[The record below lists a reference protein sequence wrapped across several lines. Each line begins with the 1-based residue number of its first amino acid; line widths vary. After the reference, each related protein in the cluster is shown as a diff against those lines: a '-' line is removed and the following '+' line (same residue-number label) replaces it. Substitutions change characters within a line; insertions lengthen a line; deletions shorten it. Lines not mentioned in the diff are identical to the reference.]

1 VWTELFGQSNGCEFF
16 MYMGVAIM
24 SEIKHSIILLDFNDT
39 LTVMNGSSHGGSLV
53 DSDRVLERARH
64 FSKITPPSMLVSDFV
79 GGVDFASNSEH
90 LAQNEYFTQRWWEM
104 DRLDYRE
111 DIHISLI
118 SAEDTISLRAKK

>member
-1 VWTELFGQSNGCEFF
+1 MWTELFGQSNGCEFF

-53 DSDRVLERARH
+53 ESDRVLERARH

-79 GGVDFASNSEH
+79 VGVDFASNSEH
-90 LAQNEYFTQRWWEM
+90 LSQNEYFT
-104 DRLDYRE
+104 
-111 DIHISLI
+111 
-118 SAEDTISLRAKK
+118 